1 MTMNT
6 TTKTILIA
14 ALLSLTATT
23 GFAADAKTA
32 DSVKAAE
39 RAWGAATA
47 AADANGLDK
56 LLADD
61 LSYTHSTGDTDSKS
75 VFIGNMKSGARKYH
89 EVTYESVDARLY
101 GNSAVV
107 MAVARIKTSQNGATP
122 APAHLRFLH
131 FWVYQKGA
139 WRLAAH
145 QSLRLAN

>member
-1 MTMNT
+1 MNR
-6 TTKTILIA
+6 TILTSTLLTLA
-14 ALLSLTATT
+14 ACGLML
-23 GFAADAKTA
+23 GADAKTVDA
-32 DSVKAAE
+32 VKAAE

-47 AADANGLDK
+47 AADGAALEK

-61 LSYTHSTGDTDSKS
+61 LSYTHSTGDTDSKA

-89 EVTYESVDARLY
+89 EVNYESVEARLY

-107 MAVARIKTSQNGATP
+107 MAVANIKTSQKGATP

-145 QSLRLAN
+145 QSLRLPN